1 MRHRIII
8 LPAVMTLIATLFPVA
23 GTSAQDKSRRVR
35 ADGREVTILVT
46 AHPHSDRTRQAAAA
60 LQPGDFSVREE
71 KRPQQIISVKRA
83 SEAPPVLAVLI
94 QDDLVSRVN
103 NEIKAIKEFI
113 RTLPEGSRVMT
124 GYLTTG
130 TINVTQD
137 FTTDRAR
144 AADSLRVIRSSASS
158 APFNPYVEVRE
169 ALKRFDA
176 EPAGRRMILLV
187 SDGLDISRG
196 FSSASPTLSIDL
208 DRAIDDA
215 QRRGVAVFTFYA
227 PSVGLTGSSRIAVNF
242 GQGSLNRLADETGG
256 EAFFSGTDFVSFEPY
271 IKDFNELMGLQWVIT
286 YRSSTTG
293 SSFRRVEVT
302 AESDVHLHHPKGYR
316 PAK

>member
-8 LPAVMTLIATLFPVA
+8 VPAVMIFIATLFPVA
-23 GTSAQDKSRRVR
+23 GDSAQDKSRRAR

-103 NEIKAIKEFI
+103 NEIKVIKEFI
-113 RTLPEGSRVMT
+113 RGLPEGSRVMT

-137 FTTDRAR
+137 FTTDRER